1 MPSISILDYLKAVY
15 LRYKGTVMHFCRN
28 REDAFLVNSSSSS
41 SSSSPFSCC
50 KKTPRSAP
58 QQRSS

>member
-41 SSSSPFSCC
+41 SSSPFSCC